1 VSADLRAQLQRTLG
15 DSYTLEHELGGGGMS
30 RVFVAREV
38 SLDRLVVVK
47 VLSPELAAAVSQ
59 ERFRREIQ
67 FAARL
72 QHPHIVPVLA
82 TGSSEGL
89 PFYTMPFQAGE
100 SLRERLARDG
110 PLPVRDATAILR
122 DVAQALAYAHTHGI
136 VHRDIK
142 PENILLTGGVA
153 MVTDFGVAKAISLSG
168 SAQSLTSVGIALGT
182 PMYMAPEQGTGDP
195 ASDQRADLYAL
206 GAVAYEMLCGKQL
219 FPGRSAQKVLV
230 AHAVEMPTPVSE
242 CRPDCPPALAALVM
256 KCLEKDPSARPASAT
271 EVLSSLDAVSSGGAP
286 PITVS
291 RRKRPSAMLL
301 AAIAVVAALIVGA
314 VVVAQRR
321 APSADTERS
330 IAVLP
335 FENASGEQES
345 EYFGDG
351 MAEEL
356 INGLSKVPNLR
367 VAARTSAFAFRGKN
381 TDVRTIGKNLNVATI
396 LEGSVR
402 KAGTRIRV
410 SARLVDATD
419 GNLLWSDEYQ
429 REMTDVFGVQDELA
443 RAIVA
448 ALQLHL
454 SPGGATELSRRGTTN
469 VEAYNLYLRGRYFFE
484 RRSRDDFMTSVKYFS
499 DAIAADSSYAA
510 PYSGLADA
518 YALLTTF
525 GYFAPNELMPKAK
538 VAALKGVALDSLSA
552 EAHTSLGFIYNLYD
566 WDYAK
571 ADAEYTRALQID
583 PRYANAH
590 LFRAWYY
597 MTVSKPDLAI
607 AQARKGLA
615 VDPLSLILNS
625 RLGLM
630 LLLDGQTQAAIE
642 QDKRTLEL
650 DPNYGIAYSA
660 LARAQFAA
668 GDCPAALQS
677 AHHASER
684 VGPWEGAV
692 LGFFAAR
699 CGDRP
704 LAERELA
711 TQLAKVSRKEYVPAD
726 LIAKL
731 YAGLGEKEHAIDWL
745 ERAYV
750 DRVWAMTILQL
761 DPMYDNLREEPRFKA
776 LMRKVHAE

>member
-1 VSADLRAQLQRTLG
+1 MSADLRAQLQRTLG

-89 PFYTMPFQAGE
+89 PFYTMPYQAGE
-100 SLRERLARDG
+100 SLRDRLTREGA
-110 PLPVRDATAILR
+110 LPVRDTVAILR

-153 MVTDFGVAKAISLSG
+153 MVADFGVAKAISLSG
-168 SAQSLTSVGIALGT
+168 SAASLTSVGMALGT

-195 ASDQRADLYAL
+195 TSDQRADLYAL
-206 GAVAYEMLCGKQL
+206 GAVAYEMLTGGPL

-230 AHAVEMPTPVSE
+230 AHAVEAPKPLIE
-242 CRPDCPPALAALVM
+242 LRPDTPPALAALVM
-256 KCLEKDPSARPASAT
+256 KCLEKDPAARPASAT
-271 EVLSSLDAVSSGGAP
+271 EVLNVLDATTSGGAP
-286 PITVS
+286 PIPPA
-291 RRKRPSAMLL
+291 RRARPRAKIL
-301 AAIAVVAALIVGA
+301 ATLAIVAAVIAGG
-314 VVVAQRR
+314 VVIAERR
-321 APSADTERS
+321 APSTDSERS

-381 TDVRTIGKNLNVATI
+381 ADARTIGKSLNVATI

-443 RAIVA
+443 RSIVA

-454 SPGGATELSRRGTTN
+454 SPGGATALSRRGTTN

-484 RRSRDDFMTSVKYFS
+484 RRTKDGFTSAVKYFS
-499 DAIAADSSYAA
+499 DAIAADSNYAA
-510 PYSGLADA
+510 AYSGRADS

-525 GYFAPNELMPKAK
+525 GYFAPNALMPKAK
-538 VAALKGVALDSLSA
+538 IDALRGVALDSMNA

-566 WDYAK
+566 WDYPK
-571 ADAEYTRALQID
+571 AFAEYSRAVQID
-583 PRYANAH
+583 PRYSTAQ
-590 LFRAWYY
+590 LFFAWYY
-597 MTVSKPDLAI
+597 MTMGKPDQAV
-607 AQARKGLA
+607 AQARQGLA
-615 VDPLSLILNS
+615 IDPFSLILNS

-630 LLLDGQTQAAIE
+630 LYLGGHVQQGIE
-642 QDKRTLEL
+642 QERRTLEL
-650 DPNYGIAYSA
+650 DPNYGIAYSG
-660 LARAQFAA
+660 LARAQYAA
-668 GDCPAALQS
+668 GDCPAALD
-677 AHHASER
+677 AARHASER

-692 LGFFAAR
+692 LGFMAAR

-704 LAERELA
+704 LAERELN
-711 TQLAKVSRKEYVPAD
+711 TQLDKVTAHEYVPAD

-731 YAGLGEKEHAIDWL
+731 YAGLGDKEHAVEWL
-745 ERAYV
+745 ERAYA
-750 DRVWAMTILQL
+750 DRIWAMTILGI
-761 DPMYDNLREEPRFKA
+761 DPMYDNLRSEPRFQQ
-776 LMRKVHAE
+776 LMRKMRHE